1 MIKSFIIIQ
10 KLSNSTLML
19 DYTRLSTCLLYKV
32 PEASWVEF
40 LVDSSKNSV
49 QHGQPKVVTF
59 LLALLKVLLTDELP
73 ILMHDELTK
82 DGVAADGA
90 DKAVGMKG
98 NTTDS
103 Q

>member
-1 MIKSFIIIQ
+1 M
-10 KLSNSTLML
+10 
-19 DYTRLSTCLLYKV
+19 
-32 PEASWVEF
+32 EF

-49 QHGQPKVVTF
+49 QHGQPTVVTF
-59 LLALLKVLLTDELP
+59 LLALLIVLLTDVVP
-73 ILMHDELTK
+73 ILPRDELAH

-90 DKAVGMKG
+90 DKAVGMEG